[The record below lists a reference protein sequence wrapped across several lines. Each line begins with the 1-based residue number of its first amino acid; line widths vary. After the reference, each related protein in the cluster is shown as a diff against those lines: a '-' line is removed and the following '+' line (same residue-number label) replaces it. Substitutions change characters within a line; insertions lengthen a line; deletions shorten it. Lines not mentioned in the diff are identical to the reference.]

1 MTDFVT
7 VLGWALAAVI
17 GWFSLVTVEF
27 YERIYRNRI
36 EDNQQRLKTLSDDQL
51 ATLTKEIETE
61 TRHGKEVDPSKL
73 RERLDHIRSLRNAQD
88 NLVRER
94 GRIFAL
100 LAIATFITLATAT
113 SAVFFPSWDLTY
125 PTALAYILLGL
136 AFFSGFH
143 FLSQMFSYDK
153 QIIAII
159 RTEKESAP
167 PSTSGF
173 KSKGKGDYSH
183 LSAVYFS
190 AEGDPLNPVGD
201 RILVNSRTKTA
212 YYMGGYVDSFVFE
225 NSIRSRRYPEASH
238 KDWCAQHRLHLIRR
252 PPLQQELE

>member
-1 MTDFVT
+1 LKLTDYVT

-36 EDNQQRLKTLSDDQL
+36 EENQQRLKTLSDDQL

-61 TRHGKEVDPSKL
+61 TRNGKEVDPSKV
-73 RERLDHIRSLRNAQD
+73 RERLGHIRSLRNAQD

-94 GRIFAL
+94 GRILAL

-113 SAVFFPSWDLTY
+113 FALFFPLWDLTY
-125 PTALAYILLGL
+125 PTALAYVLLGL

-143 FLSQMFSYDK
+143 FLSQMFLYDK

-159 RTEKESAP
+159 RREKESAP
-167 PSTSGF
+167 ISTPGF
-173 KSKGKGDYSH
+173 KSKGDFSH
-183 LSAVYFS
+183 LNAVYFS
-190 AEGDPLNPVGD
+190 ADGDPLNPIGD

-212 YYMGGYVDSFVFE
+212 YYMGAFVDSFVFE
-225 NSIRSRRYPEASH
+225 NNIQSNNYPEASS
-238 KDWCAQHRLHLIRR
+238 KDWCVQHHLYLIRR
-252 PPLQQELE
+252 PPLQRELQ